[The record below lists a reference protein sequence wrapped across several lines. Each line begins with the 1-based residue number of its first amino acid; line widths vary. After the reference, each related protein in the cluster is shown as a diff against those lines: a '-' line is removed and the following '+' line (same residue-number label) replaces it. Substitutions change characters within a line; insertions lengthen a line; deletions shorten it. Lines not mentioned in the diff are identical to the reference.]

1 MFIQT
6 LILLNINISNEHIS
20 VKPYTDVDFNAL
32 NNYFDKSMLEWFIKD
47 YECFADFINDKLV
60 QKSLGK
66 LIPLTIYGKNGEAL
80 GLTCIYEIDAQHKSV
95 EVGATWLA
103 KRYQGTGYNLIFK
116 YYLFKTLIE
125 DFKLNRIQLKADA
138 ENLRSVA
145 AMKSIGLNYEGKL
158 LSNKV
163 VKDSRVRDTEMFSIT
178 QNTWLDIKTFM
189 LDKLDQK
196 FAGLKW

>member
-1 MFIQT
+1 MLFDNI
-6 LILLNINISNEHIS
+6 LNINISNEHIS
-20 VKPYTDVDFNAL
+20 VKPYSQVDYDSL
-32 NNYFDKSMLEWFIKD
+32 NSYFDAELQTYSIKEHD
-47 YECFADFINDKLV
+47 NFFSFINEKIYQ
-60 QKSLGK
+60 QKSGE

-138 ENLRSVA
+138 ENLRSVG
-145 AMKSIGLNYEGKL
+145 AMKSIGLNYKGKL
-158 LSNKV
+158 LSHKV

-189 LDKLDQK
+189 LDKLYQK
-196 FAGLKW
+196 FAGSRW